1 MGPQGLSSGRLLE
14 PRYVTLTRVPLSRG
28 SAEASPTPPAGP
40 RPAGEI
46 FQFRIGINTHGGR
59 AIPSTESK

>member
-28 SAEASPTPPAGP
+28 SPDIPDATRGPHASFT
-40 RPAGEI
+40 GELSLL
-46 FQFRIGINTHGGR
+46 RLV
-59 AIPSTESK
+59 